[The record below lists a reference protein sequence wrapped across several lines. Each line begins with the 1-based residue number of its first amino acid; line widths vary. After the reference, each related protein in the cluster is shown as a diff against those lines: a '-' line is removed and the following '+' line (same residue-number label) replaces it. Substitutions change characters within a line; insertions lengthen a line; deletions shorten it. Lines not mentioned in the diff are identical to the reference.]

1 MENPLSGL
9 PKWGQIAVVG
19 GGVLVVY
26 VAYKNYESSSTS
38 STSAATS
45 VDTTGDTADAIDPV
59 TGMPTSDD
67 DVDDPTTGM
76 TYLAEATEYGS
87 VSAAESIFEDNG
99 SLDGALGDGYS
110 DVDGTL
116 EETPYST
123 TTSTETG
130 SNYTSNAQWS
140 QAAQQGLTEI
150 GYTAT
155 DVAAALGDY
164 LNSIPMS
171 AAYVSIVQTALAEYG
186 SPPTGTFSIVQA
198 PTTSTTTTT
207 PTPTPTPAKTT
218 TTTATVT
225 VPNVVGMAQED
236 AVKALSDVGL
246 KSLGTKTVPGKT
258 LTVQSESPKAG
269 TKVAK
274 SSVVKLTSKVITP
287 AKK

>member
-1 MENPLSGL
+1 MENPLKNL

-19 GGVLVVY
+19 GGALVVY
-26 VAYKNYESSSTS
+26 VAYRNYESSSTS
-38 STSAATS
+38 SASASTATS
-45 VDTTGDTADAIDPV
+45 GATTAATADAIDPV

-67 DVDDPTTGM
+67 DVDDPMTGM

-123 TTSTETG
+123 TTGTETG

-155 DVAAALGDY
+155 DVASALGDY

-171 AAYVSIVQTALAEYG
+171 AADVSIVQTALAEYG

-198 PTTSTTTTT
+198 PTTSTTT
-207 PTPTPTPAKTT
+207 PPPAKTT
-218 TTTATVT
+218 TTADVT
-225 VPNVVGMAQED
+225 VPNVVGMSQED

-269 TKVAK
+269 SKAAK